1 MEVVIME
8 QRQTLM
14 DLLVELKNFCIDQK
28 FEPDVAGR
36 IAEDAKRIFEE
47 KGTYMLSYP
56 IDPPL
61 FAEILLRDT
70 VRSEYGD
77 MTAPVV
83 RLQRD
88 YARGICG
95 DQIFQEVYTGM
106 IQDGANYRPK

>member
-1 MEVVIME
+1 ME

-14 DLLVELKNFCIDQK
+14 GLLFGLKIFCIGQNV
-28 FEPDVAGR
+28 ESDVAGR
-36 IAEDAKRIFEE
+36 IATDAKETLE
-47 KGTYMLSYP
+47 KRGCRLTDR
-56 IDPPL
+56 IDPIV
-61 FAEILLRDT
+61 FARVLLGDT